1 MLSCREFWMSD
12 NNEEK
17 GSDPGAEQ
25 PLGSE
30 VVTLLVEHHRAF
42 RAFLEKRVG
51 RRDVAEDLLQE
62 AFARGLNRLPAFASE
77 ESAVAWFYRVLRNAV
92 VDHHRRGGAS
102 DRALSAFARDLEQ
115 HVDPDLDTRD
125 AVCRCVALLSDTLKP
140 EYAEA
145 LRRVDVDGIS
155 VRELAAEAGI
165 TANNA
170 GVRVFRAREALRKR
184 VVRSCG
190 TCAEHGCLDCTCG
203 TSVGGCGDAAG
214 S

>member
-1 MLSCREFWMSD
+1 MSVNRD
-12 NNEEK
+12 SDEK
-17 GSDPGAEQ
+17 VVEQ
-25 PLGSE
+25 PLGGE
-30 VVTLLVEHHRAF
+30 VVALLVEHHRAF

-62 AFARGLNRLPAFASE
+62 AFARGLDALPAFASE

-92 VDHHRRGGAS
+92 IDHHRRGGAS
-102 DRALSAFARDLEQ
+102 ERALSAFARELEE
-115 HVDPDLDTRD
+115 HVDPELDTRD

-145 LRRVDVDGIS
+145 LRRIDVDGIS
-155 VRELAAEAGI
+155 VREFAAEAGI
-165 TANNA
+165 TASNA

-203 TSVGGCGDAAG
+203 TSAGGCGDAR
-214 S
+214 

>member
-1 MLSCREFWMSD
+1 VID
-12 NNEEK
+12 AGEEE
-17 GSDPGAEQ
+17 GVDEAAEQ

-30 VVTLLVEHHRAF
+30 VVALLVEHHRAF

-62 AFARGLNRLPAFASE
+62 AFARGLHRLPSFESE

-92 VDHHRRGGAS
+92 VDHHRRGGAT

-115 HVDPDLDTRD
+115 HVDPALDTRN

-140 EYAEA
+140 EYAQA
-145 LRRVDVDGIS
+145 LRRVDVEGLS
-155 VRELAAEAGI
+155 VRDFAAEAGI
-165 TANNA
+165 TATNA
-170 GVRVFRAREALRKR
+170 GVRLFRAREALRKR

-190 TCAEHGCLDCTCG
+190 TCAEHCCVDCTCG
-203 TSVGGCGDAAG
+203 TPGGGGCGDAPAG
-214 S
+214 

>member
-1 MLSCREFWMSD
+1 MSD
-12 NNEEK
+12 DSEEM
-17 GSDPGAEQ
+17 GLEPAAEQ
-25 PLGSE
+25 PLGND
-30 VVTLLVEHHRAF
+30 VVARLVEHHRAF
-42 RAFLEKRVG
+42 RAFLERRVG

-62 AFARGLNRLPAFASE
+62 AFARGLDNLPALASE

-102 DRALSAFARDLEQ
+102 ERALSAFARELEQ
-115 HVDPDLDTRD
+115 HVEPDLDTRN

-155 VRELAAEAGI
+155 LRELAAEAGI

-190 TCAEHGCLDCTCG
+190 TCAEHGCVDCTCG
-203 TSVGGCGDAAG
+203 TPGGGGADG
-214 S
+214 G

>member
-1 MLSCREFWMSD
+1 VSD
-12 NNEEK
+12 DREEK
-17 GSDPGAEQ
+17 GTEVAAEQ
-25 PLGSE
+25 PIGSD
-30 VVTLLVEHHRAF
+30 VVTLLVDHHRAF

-62 AFARGLNRLPAFASE
+62 AFARGLEKLPAVGSE

-92 VDHHRRGGAS
+92 VDHYRRGGAT
-102 DRALSAFARDLEQ
+102 DRALSAFAHELEAA
-115 HVDPDLDTRD
+115 VEPDLDTRN

-145 LRRVDVDGIS
+145 LRRVDVEGIS

-165 TANNA
+165 TPNNA
-170 GVRVFRAREALRKR
+170 GVRLFRAREALRKR

-203 TSVGGCGDAAG
+203 APGKGRGGDAAG
-214 S
+214 G

>member
-1 MLSCREFWMSD
+1 MNDS
-12 NNEEK
+12 NEEK
-17 GSDPGAEQ
+17 GLDAAAAQ
-25 PLGSE
+25 PLGSD
-30 VVTLLVEHHRAF
+30 VVGLLVEHHRAF

-62 AFARGLNRLPAFASE
+62 AFARGLNTLPTFASE

-92 VDHHRRGGAS
+92 VDYHRRGGAS
-102 DRALSAFARDLEQ
+102 ERALSAFARDLEQ
-115 HVDPDLDTRD
+115 HVEPDLDTRN

-140 EYAEA
+140 EYAQA

-170 GVRVFRAREALRKR
+170 GVRLFRAREALRKR

-190 TCAEHGCLDCTCG
+190 TCAEHGCIDCTCG
-203 TSVGGCGDAAG
+203 TGGR
-214 S
+214 